1 MAITKKILAEQAFR
15 IIQGGSVRDD
25 ADMDIRELMLAV
37 EQERDKLIKMEL
49 FQYLQ
54 MGDYNINGSFIS
66 TYIVPIYTDTVKDL
80 QYSDVPVTPIS
91 LPHDMGL
98 YQVSHI
104 QDQHNTFVRMHNGA
118 LGLYNGLPSA
128 NLLGRK
134 GYWVE
139 AALNFACDDNSSGT
153 RIYYND
159 NVEHCDKGILLKV
172 VATSGDIKEDE
183 PFPIAPEMEST
194 IVRSVV
200 ELYTVMKNALADE
213 QNDNI
218 D

>member
-25 ADMDIRELMLAV
+25 ADIDIRELMLAV
-37 EQERDKLIKMEL
+37 EQERDRLIKVEL

-66 TYIVPIYTDTVKDL
+66 TYIVPIY
-80 QYSDVPVTPIS
+80 SDVPVTPIS

-104 QDQHNTFVRMHNGA
+104 QDQYNTFVRMHNGA

-139 AALNFACDDNSSGT
+139 SALNFACDDNASGT
-153 RIYYND
+153 RIYYNN

-200 ELYTVMKNALADE
+200 ELYSVMKNALADE